1 MTRDGRRLSASRQWR
16 QTAVLAWR
24 DFIHEWKISL
34 CLILA
39 LGAVLA
45 PLLVLFGLKSGIV
58 TTMTERLK
66 ADPRNL
72 EVIIKG
78 NNRVDQEWIDALRHR
93 PDVGF
98 VLPRTR
104 SLAAT
109 ADLVGADQRAAPNI
123 DMIPTASGDP
133 LVPEGLPAPTG
144 LDQVILSHTVAAKLD
159 AEIGDQVDAFVRRR
173 YEGAS
178 EAVTIPLT
186 VVGVLTEAAFA
197 RDAAFLSLPLLEA
210 TEDYR
215 DGLNV
220 PELGADTGNTPPERD
235 RTYAGARLYAASLDD
250 VASLAAHVR
259 SRGYDVV
266 TRAKDIETVK
276 AIDRVLTFIFFVIAG
291 VGITGFL
298 LSLAASLW
306 ANVDRK
312 RRDLAM
318 LRLLGLGIGPL
329 MAFPAMQAAIVAAGG
344 GVLSL
349 CLYALVSTVFN
360 TVLASNLGREEFVSR
375 LFIGDAVVAML
386 LTIAFALGASAVGG
400 YRVAQIDPAESLR
413 EP

>member
-16 QTAVLAWR
+16 QTAILAWR
-24 DFIHEWKISL
+24 DFIHEWKVSL

-78 NNRVDQEWIDALRHR
+78 NSRVDQEWVDALRHR
-93 PDVGF
+93 SDVGF

-109 ADLVGADQRAAPNI
+109 ADLVGVDQRAAPNI
-123 DMIPTASGDP
+123 DMIPTAAGDP

-144 LDQVILSHTVAAKLD
+144 LGQVILSHTVAAKLD

-186 VVGVLTEAAFA
+186 VVGVLTEASFA
-197 RDAAFLSLPLLEA
+197 RDAAFLSLALLEA

-215 DGLNV
+215 DGLKV
-220 PELGADTGNTPPERD
+220 PELGADTGTAPPERD
-235 RTYAGARLYAASLDD
+235 RTYAGVRLYAASLDD

-349 CLYALVSTVFN
+349 GLYALVSTVFN
-360 TVLASNLGREEFVSR
+360 TVLASNLEREEFVSR

>member
-1 MTRDGRRLSASRQWR
+1 MTGQNHRLSSARQWR
-16 QTAVLAWR
+16 QTAALAWR
-24 DFIHEWKISL
+24 DFVHEWKVSL

-72 EVIIKG
+72 EVVVKG
-78 NNRVDQEWIDALRHR
+78 NNRVGQDWVDALRAR
-93 PDVGF
+93 SDVGF

-109 ADLVGADQRAAPNI
+109 ADLVGADRRAAPNI
-123 DMIPTASGDP
+123 DMIPTAAGDP
-133 LVPEGLPAPTG
+133 LLPEGMVAPTG
-144 LDQVILSHTVAAKLD
+144 LGQVILSHTVAAKLAAD
-159 AEIGDQVDAFVRRR
+159 TGDPVEAFVRRR
-173 YEGAS
+173 FDGAS

-186 VVGVLTEAAFA
+186 VVGVLSEAAFA

-215 DGLNV
+215 DGLRV
-220 PELGADTGNTPPERD
+220 PDLGADTGAAPD
-235 RTYAGARLYAASLDD
+235 ADDHTYAGVRLYAASLDD

-259 SRGYDVV
+259 AAGYDVV

-276 AIDRVLTFIFFVIAG
+276 AIDRVLTFIFVVIAG

-312 RRDLAM
+312 RRELAM
-318 LRLLGLGIGPL
+318 LRLLGLGTGPL
-329 MAFPAMQAAIVAAGG
+329 MAFPAMQAAIVAAAGG
-344 GVLSL
+344 ALSL
-349 CLYALVSTVFN
+349 VLYGLVSTVFN

-375 LFIGDAVVAML
+375 LFVGDAVVAML
-386 LTIAFALGASAVGG
+386 LTIVFALGASAVGG